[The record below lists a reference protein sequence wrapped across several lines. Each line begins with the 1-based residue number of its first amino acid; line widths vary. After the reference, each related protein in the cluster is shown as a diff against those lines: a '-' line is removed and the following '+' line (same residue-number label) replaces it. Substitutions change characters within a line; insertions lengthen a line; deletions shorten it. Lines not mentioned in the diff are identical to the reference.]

1 MIEYLIN
8 MQRIFLK
15 IILASSNKGKLKELK
30 AWMEDFDVYAF
41 SEVMTPF
48 EIVEDGD
55 SFKENALIKARAV
68 YEALDDKSAIVM
80 SDDSGI
86 SVNILDHTPGIYS
99 ARYAGVDAT
108 AEENLDKLIQTLKDK
123 NIKKT
128 PAYYTAAIAIVCAKG
143 EFCVHGWMYG
153 NAIDE
158 KRGNNGFGYDPSFV
172 PLGFDKTLGELDT
185 SVKKEL
191 SHRSRAL
198 ALAKILLRTL
208 KD

>member
-1 MIEYLIN
+1 M
-8 MQRIFLK
+8 K
-15 IILASSNKGKLKELK
+15 IVLASSNEGKLKELK
-30 AWMEDFDVYAF
+30 AWMDDFEVYAF
-41 SEVMTPF
+41 SEVLSPF
-48 EIVEDGD
+48 EIIENGK

-68 YEALDDKSAIVM
+68 YEALDDESAIVM

-86 SVNILDHTPGIYS
+86 SVNVLGHIPGIYS
-99 ARYAGVDAT
+99 ARYAGENAT
-108 AEENLDKLIQTLKDK
+108 STQNLDKLIQTLRDK

-153 NAIDE
+153 DVIDE
-158 KRGNNGFGYDPSFV
+158 KRGDKGFGYDPMFI
-172 PLGFDKTLGELDT
+172 PCGFERTLGELDE

-198 ALAKILLRTL
+198 SLAKILL
-208 KD
+208 KAVV

>member
-1 MIEYLIN
+1 M
-8 MQRIFLK
+8 K
-15 IILASSNKGKLKELK
+15 IILASANQGKLKELK
-30 AWMEDFDVYAF
+30 AWMDDFEVYAF
-41 SEVMTPF
+41 GEVMEPF
-48 EIVEDGD
+48 EIVEDGS

-68 YEALDDKSAIVM
+68 YDALDDKSAIVM

-86 SVNILDHTPGIYS
+86 SVNVLGHEPGIYS
-99 ARYAGVDAT
+99 ARYAGANAT
-108 AEENLDKLIQTLKDK
+108 SQENLEKLVQTLKEK

-128 PAYYTAAIAIVCAKG
+128 PAYYTAAIAIVCDKG

-153 NAIDE
+153 DALDE
-158 KRGNNGFGYDPSFV
+158 KRGNNGFGYDPCFV
-172 PLGFDKTLGELDT
+172 PLGFEKTLGELDE

-198 ALAKILLRTL
+198 SLAKILLKTL

>member
-1 MIEYLIN
+1 M
-8 MQRIFLK
+8 K
-15 IILASSNKGKLKELK
+15 IILASSNQGKLKELK
-30 AWMEDFDVYAF
+30 AWMEDFEVYAF

-48 EIVEDGD
+48 EIIEDGN

-68 YEALDDKSAIVM
+68 YEALDDKSAIVL

-86 SVNILDHTPGIYS
+86 SVNALNHEPGIYS
-99 ARYAGVDAT
+99 ARYAGEDAT
-108 AEENLDKLIQTLKDK
+108 SEQNLDKLIKTLKDK

-153 NAIDE
+153 DAIDE
-158 KRGNNGFGYDPSFV
+158 KRGNHGFGYDPSFM
-172 PLGFDKTLGELDT
+172 PLGFDGTLGELDS

-198 ALAKILLRTL
+198 ALAKILL
-208 KD
+208 KAVV